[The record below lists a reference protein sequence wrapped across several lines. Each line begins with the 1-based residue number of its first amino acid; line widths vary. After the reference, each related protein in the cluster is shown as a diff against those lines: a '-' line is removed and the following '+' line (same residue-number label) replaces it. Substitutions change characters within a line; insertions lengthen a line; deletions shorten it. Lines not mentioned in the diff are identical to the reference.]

1 MYDHILF
8 PTDGSDRATAA
19 FDHVLNI
26 AAAHNTTVHLLY
38 VADTTQTSTTR
49 IRGEV
54 VDTLER
60 EGKQIVRE
68 AADRAHQRGITTDTE
83 VIQGKPYSTI
93 VDYANSRGLDL
104 IVMPTHGRQGLE
116 RFLLGSTTERVIR
129 RSDVPV
135 LTIRPDDDS
144 TIEYP
149 SRTVLVP
156 TDGSDCA
163 DQALEMGIDVANAGG
178 AALHLLSIIALTSL
192 GVDVRSDIQRTA
204 QEENANEL
212 IKDAK
217 TAAENAGVDSVSG
230 AVKYDSSIHQAILSY
245 IDEHDVDLVVI
256 GTHGWTGFDRYVL
269 GSVTEYLIRTS
280 PIPVLTVRGPVG
292 EA

>member
-156 TDGSDCA
+156 TDGSNCA

-178 AALHLLSIIALTSL
+178 AALHLLSVIALTSL

-212 IKDAK
+212 IEDAK
-217 TAAENAGVDSVSG
+217 TVAESAGADPVSG
-230 AVKYDSSIHQAILSY
+230 AVEYGSSIHQAILSY

-292 EA
+292 ET